1 MRCYAN
7 QLPSQ
12 LKKGLAPF
20 YMVFGEEPY
29 QIAQCVMQIRQA
41 AKQQGFDEVIKFT
54 LMPGFDWQEIV
65 AQYQSMSLFSARTLI
80 EFDLNEQ
87 KPGTQGSQI
96 FKQLVEL
103 ANPDTILVLKGAK
116 ASQDIQRSAWFKA
129 LDKQGL
135 FVPCYP
141 LTGNHLS
148 RWLDEQCYRL
158 NLNLHNNAKQSLID
172 ATEGNLL
179 ACHQELEKLS
189 LLYGSEL
196 IDQQAVMQ
204 GLLNQSKFD
213 IFDLSGALLS
223 GHADQAVKVMTKLA
237 ADNTEAMSI
246 FWAINKEAANLLA
259 MQHGRLNGANMADL
273 YKQFNIWKNQQ
284 AAVQQALNRLNI
296 NTLEQII
303 KHLAQFDAAYK
314 QGNLVAPYQALM
326 QICLVFCQP
335 VAMPLPCH
343 PNLD

>member
-7 QLPSQ
+7 QLTSQ

-29 QIAQCVMQIRQA
+29 QIAECVSQIRQA
-41 AKQQGFDEVIKFT
+41 AKQHGFDEVIKFT
-54 LMPGFDWQEIV
+54 LMQGIDWQEII

-87 KPGTQGSQI
+87 KPGSTGSQI
-96 FKQLVEL
+96 FKQLTEL
-103 ANPDTILVLKGAK
+103 VNDDTILVLKGAK

-129 LDKQGL
+129 LDKQGI

-141 LTGNHLS
+141 LTGNHLT

-158 NLNLHNNAKQSLID
+158 NLNLHNNAKQSLIE

-189 LLYGSEL
+189 LLYGSDL
-196 IDQQAVMQ
+196 VDQQAVMQ

-213 IFDLSGALLS
+213 IFDLSDALLK
-223 GHADQAVKVMTKLA
+223 GHAEQAVKVMTKLA

-246 FWAINKEAANLLA
+246 FWAINKEASNLLA
-259 MQHGRLNGANMADL
+259 MQHARLTGANMTDL

-284 AAVQQALNRLNI
+284 ATIQHALNRLNSKV
-296 NTLEQII
+296 LEQII
-303 KHLAQFDAAYK
+303 KQLAQFDAAYK
-314 QGNLVAPYQALM
+314 QGNLIAPYQALTH
-326 QICLVFCQP
+326 ICLVFCQP
-335 VAMPLPCH
+335 LSIPLPCH
-343 PNLD
+343 PHSD

>member
-7 QLPSQ
+7 QLTSQ

-29 QIAQCVMQIRQA
+29 QIAECVSQIRQA
-41 AKQQGFDEVIKFT
+41 AKQHGFDEVIKFT
-54 LMPGFDWQEIV
+54 LMQGFDWQEII

-87 KPGTQGSQI
+87 KPGNTGSQI
-96 FKQLVEL
+96 FKQLTEL
-103 ANPDTILVLKGAK
+103 VNDDTILVLKGAK

-129 LDKQGL
+129 LDKQGI

-141 LTGNHLS
+141 LTGNHLT

-158 NLNLHNNAKQSLID
+158 NLNLHNNAKQSLIE

-189 LLYGSEL
+189 LLYGSDL
-196 IDQQAVMQ
+196 VDQQAVMQ

-213 IFDLSGALLS
+213 IFDLSDALLK
-223 GHADQAVKVMTKLA
+223 GHAEQAVKVMTKLA

-246 FWAINKEAANLLA
+246 FWAINKEASNLLA
-259 MQHGRLNGANMADL
+259 MQHARLTGANMTDL

-284 AAVQQALNRLNI
+284 ATIQHALNRLNSKV
-296 NTLEQII
+296 LEQII
-303 KHLAQFDAAYK
+303 KLLAQFDAAYK
-314 QGNLVAPYQALM
+314 QGNLIAPYQALTH
-326 QICLVFCQP
+326 ICLVFCQP
-335 VAMPLPCH
+335 LSIPLPCH
-343 PNLD
+343 PHSD

>member
-29 QIAQCVMQIRQA
+29 QITQCIMQIRQT

-54 LMPGFDWQEIV
+54 LMPGFDWQEII

-103 ANPDTILVLKGAK
+103 VNPDTILVLKGAK
-116 ASQDIQRSAWFKA
+116 AGQDIQRSAWFKA
-129 LDKQGL
+129 LDKQGV

-148 RWLDEQCYRL
+148 RWLDEQCDSL

-189 LLYGSEL
+189 LLYGSDL
-196 IDQQAVMQ
+196 VDQQAVMQ

-213 IFDLSGALLS
+213 IFDLSHALLQGQS
-223 GHADQAVKVMTKLA
+223 EQVVKIMSKLA
-237 ADNTEAMSI
+237 DDNTEAMSI
-246 FWAINKEAANLLA
+246 FWAINKEAASLLA

-284 AAVQQALNRLNI
+284 ATTQQALNRLNI
-296 NTLEQII
+296 KALEQIT

-314 QGNLVAPYQALM
+314 QGNLVAPYQALTH
-326 QICLVFCQP
+326 ICLVFCQP
-335 VAMPLPCH
+335 VEMALPCH
-343 PNLD
+343 PAFG

>member
-7 QLPSQ
+7 QLTSQ

-29 QIAQCVMQIRQA
+29 QIAECVSQIRQA
-41 AKQQGFDEVIKFT
+41 AKQHGFDEVIKFT
-54 LMPGFDWQEIV
+54 LMQGFDWQEII

-87 KPGTQGSQI
+87 KPGNTGSQI
-96 FKQLVEL
+96 FKQLTEL
-103 ANPDTILVLKGAK
+103 VNDDTILVLKGAK

-129 LDKQGL
+129 LDKQGI

-141 LTGNHLS
+141 LTGNHLT

-158 NLNLHNNAKQSLID
+158 NLNLHNNAKQSLIE

-189 LLYGSEL
+189 LLYGSDL
-196 IDQQAVMQ
+196 VDQQAVMQ

-213 IFDLSGALLS
+213 IFDLSDALLK
-223 GHADQAVKVMTKLA
+223 GHAEQAVKVMTKLA

-246 FWAINKEAANLLA
+246 FWAINKEASNLLA
-259 MQHGRLNGANMADL
+259 MQHARLTGANMTDL

-284 AAVQQALNRLNI
+284 ATIQHALNRLNSKV
-296 NTLEQII
+296 LEQII
-303 KHLAQFDAAYK
+303 KQLAQFDAAYK
-314 QGNLVAPYQALM
+314 QGNLIAPYQALTH
-326 QICLVFCQP
+326 ICLVFCQP
-335 VAMPLPCH
+335 LSIPLPCH
-343 PNLD
+343 PHSD